1 MNDPALHILNSTF
14 GYAEFRGSQY
24 RSLDGAKRNPG
35 LVFISQRRKARKGF
49 WGKKIIAFD
58 FLGVLGAF
66 ARVKSFP
73 SLLVHSGVWRTLH
86 WHWLL
91 ISIMTD

>member
-58 FLGVLGAF
+58 FLCVLGVF
-66 ARVKSFP
+66 ARVKSFQILP
-73 SLLVHSGVWRTLH
+73 VHSGARCTLH
-86 WHWLL
+86 WHRSL